1 MLLGLCNAS
10 RVGKMRHRYFTVARP
25 VWVSQLNTC
34 LRAAVISDFGGQQSI
49 RKLFYAQ
56 VEAWD
61 GRLITD
67 ELVESMLFL
76 RLLYLFHELGYFK
89 ASQVNRAPVEGQC
102 ASYLRL

>member
-1 MLLGLCNAS
+1 
-10 RVGKMRHRYFTVARP
+10 MRHRYFTVARP
-25 VWVSQLNTC
+25 VWVSQLNSC
-34 LRAAVISDFGGQQSI
+34 LRAAVINDFGGSQSI

-89 ASQVNRAPVEGQC
+89 ASQVNRAPVEGEC
-102 ASYLRL
+102 ARVHMQAVSLFLLI